1 MSFRAKPRNLS
12 RRLAVAAPF
21 TKPGLALSRVAP
33 RQPAFKT
40 RFCDSSLRSERRPS
54 RWQYVTGPIPQDL
67 ILSARMS
74 FRAKPR
80 NLSRRLAVAAPFTKP
95 GLALSR
101 VAPRQPAFK
110 TRFCDSSLRSE
121 WRPSR
126 WQYVTGPIPRRLTAN
141 VSGPD
146 TIRNMA
152 PPTWPVPTE
161 NPDGTILMTTS
172 SIFVEAC

>member
-12 RRLAVAAPF
+12 RRLAVAAPFTKPGPALSRVAPRQPAFKTRFCDSSLRSEWRPSRWQYVTGPIPQDLILSARMSFRAKPRNLSRPLAVAAPF

-40 RFCDSSLRSERRPS
+40 RFCDSSLRSEWRPS

-101 VAPRQPAFK
+101 VAPR
-110 TRFCDSSLRSE
+110 
-121 WRPSR
+121 
-126 WQYVTGPIPRRLTAN
+126 
-141 VSGPD
+141 
-146 TIRNMA
+146 
-152 PPTWPVPTE
+152 
-161 NPDGTILMTTS
+161 
-172 SIFVEAC
+172 